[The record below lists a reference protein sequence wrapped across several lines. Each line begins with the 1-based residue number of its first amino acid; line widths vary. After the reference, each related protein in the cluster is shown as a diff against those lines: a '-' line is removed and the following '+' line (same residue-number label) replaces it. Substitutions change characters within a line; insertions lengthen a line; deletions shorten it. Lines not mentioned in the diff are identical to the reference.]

1 MRRKK
6 GNRRFPA
13 ARKRSNRTTFFVL
26 GDWNVV
32 DDVTGFVRKRSECR
46 FTWDN
51 LLVARDQW
59 DPKQPQLDLRG
70 RRDKQAIP
78 DARPDRDPV
87 FGTFP
92 DLYVDQEYWV
102 IGYVVNP

>member
-1 MRRKK
+1 MRRRGK
-6 GNRRFPA
+6 GR
-13 ARKRSNRTTFFVL
+13 NRTKYFRI

-51 LLVARDQW
+51 LLVAQDQW

-70 RRDKQAIP
+70 RTDKQAVP
-78 DARPDRDPV
+78 NARPDSDPV
-87 FGTFP
+87 FGTPPTP
-92 DLYVDQEYWV
+92 DEL
-102 IGYVVNP
+102 

>member
-1 MRRKK
+1 MRR
-6 GNRRFPA
+6 A
-13 ARKRSNRTTFFVL
+13 RSNRKFPSRRKRRNRTTYAVL

-51 LLVARDQW
+51 LLVAKDQW

-70 RRDKQAIP
+70 RIDKQAVA

-87 FGTFP
+87 FEPSG
-92 DLYVDQEYWV
+92 DLYVDAGYWV
-102 IGYVVNP
+102 IGYTVES